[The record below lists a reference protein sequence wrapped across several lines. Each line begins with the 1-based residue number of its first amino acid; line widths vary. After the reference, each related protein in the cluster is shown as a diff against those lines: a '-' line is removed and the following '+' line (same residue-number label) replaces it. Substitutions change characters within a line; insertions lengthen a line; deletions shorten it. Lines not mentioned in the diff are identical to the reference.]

1 MNLIKYKEAEIIDL
15 SVDMDVVRKE
25 DGWYIIGDGCL
36 VKVNNQDDGRK
47 LQKIL
52 AEWFKK
58 TGINK

>member
-15 SVDMDVVRKE
+15 SVDMDIVRKE

-36 VKVNNQDDGRK
+36 IKVSNLDEGRELK
-47 LQKIL
+47 KIL

-58 TGINK
+58 TGENK